1 MERTTE
7 HEWIA
12 ARLAVTQ
19 PHWET
24 DARRARAA
32 LDAAHRG
39 RTHRDRRPLRLV
51 AAAAVVVVV
60 AALVAP
66 TGRAVAQELWY
77 HLFVSRL
84 EVVRLDLSKVPL
96 DTNSSI
102 TGATQAAASIEE
114 ASAMAGYRVAL
125 PPADVLPG
133 TPILSVLPAVAL
145 SQRID
150 RARVL
155 AGLAAVGAHDVDVPV
170 EWDGVTLRGTVGRSV
185 AAEYSRTTSVG
196 RRRDDV
202 SILQTPPIR
211 LELPTGFPLDRFA
224 EAIFRAG
231 GLSWWDART
240 LAQEYVAHPA
250 WLLDVPANAAVTV
263 ETVPLAGG
271 TAIVIGEPADGG
283 DSEWTV
289 FVSRP
294 GRLYAV
300 SSLSRERSLRVA
312 ETLR

>member
-1 MERTTE
+1 M
-7 HEWIA
+7 
-12 ARLAVTQ
+12 
-19 PHWET
+19 
-24 DARRARAA
+24 
-32 LDAAHRG
+32 
-39 RTHRDRRPLRLV
+39 
-51 AAAAVVVVV
+51 
-60 AALVAP
+60 
-66 TGRAVAQELWY
+66 
-77 HLFVSRL
+77 
-84 EVVRLDLSKVPL
+84 
-96 DTNSSI
+96 
-102 TGATQAAASIEE
+102 
-114 ASAMAGYRVAL
+114 L
-125 PPADVLPG
+125 PP
-133 TPILSVLPAVAL
+133 VAL

-150 RARVL
+150 RGRVL

-185 AAEYSRTTSVG
+185 AAEYFGTTSVG

-202 SILQTPPIR
+202 TILQTPPIR

-231 GLSWWDART
+231 GLSWWEART
-240 LAQEYVAHPA
+240 LGQEYAAHPA
-250 WLLDVPANAAVTV
+250 WLLDVPADKAVTV

-271 TAIVIGEPADGG
+271 TAIVVGEPVDGG

-289 FVSRP
+289 FVGRP